1 MLVVPNAEVDFAE
14 DLLDVDTE
22 VFHLDRYLFPHL
34 PGGVVFEELE
44 QPNQQFQCDPS
55 QWPQMPDEAPPHHQP
70 SQVHP
75 TGASHC
81 DNAGN

>member
-34 PGGVVFEELE
+34 PGGVVFQELE

-55 QWPQMPDEAPPHHQP
+55 LCPQMPAEAPPDDEP
-70 SQVHP
+70 ALVHP
-75 TGASHC
+75 TAASPR